1 MLELNGK
8 KYFGNSGW
16 IGKSPDVSLKD
27 VMQRHRQAG
36 FKPNGNTPTHAEG
49 HVFDQALLDQNSGG
63 SARLFVDSTFCNSCG
78 SPFKGVENM
87 AKGLGLEKVDV
98 YIRLPNGHLI
108 SGQITP

>member
-1 MLELNGK
+1 MRHPLKMSNLSLFSFKIALSHFPDLNGCLD
-8 KYFGNSGW
+8 W
-16 IGKSPDVSLKD
+16 I
-27 VMQRHRQAG
+27 
-36 FKPNGNTPTHAEG
+36 
-49 HVFDQALLDQNSGG
+49 
-63 SARLFVDSTFCNSCG
+63 ARLFVDSTFCNSCG